1 MKMIGKKR
9 NKKKP
14 KPESSFLV
22 KLYTILDGNKYSKY
36 IKWSQDGLSIIILNQ
51 NAFTK
56 NVLPDFFNHHNYSS
70 FVRQLNLYN
79 FHKIKSNKKGEQ
91 KYMHDQFHQ
100 SKTLEE
106 IQLIKKK
113 VKLDEDFIIPSK
125 TKHLFNEK
133 LGENNLNEDKKE
145 YIEKIEKLDEET
157 KIKNFLNILKN
168 GKLSNISNEIILN
181 YLLDKSKESIEK
193 EKKVETEINTLI
205 AQNNYLFEQLNEANN
220 KLLIENNNSKKMKGM
235 ILYLMKRLYNI
246 KNKENNKEKKFIG
259 DVNEDEKN
267 KKFVELINKYRK
279 YKIQEQIINNLN
291 SSKTLIIDKNAK
303 LEINSDFFYDTNFR
317 PNFFENEY
325 NTNVR
330 ASNIF
335 NSNIY
340 GGLNSLRNSRIYNSK
355 YNLFNS
361 IYSVSNWK

>member
-22 KLYTILDGNKYSKY
+22 KLYTILNGNKYSKY

-100 SKTLEE
+100 SKTIEE

-113 VKLDEDFIIPSK
+113 VKIDDEFIIPSK

-193 EKKVETEINTLI
+193 EKKVETEINELI
-205 AQNNYLFEQLNEANN
+205 AQNNN
-220 KLLIENNNSKKMKGM
+220 LLDQVKKMKGM
-235 ILYLMKRLYNI
+235 ILYLMKKMYTI
-246 KNKENNKEKKFIG
+246 KNKANKDKKISKLIQKYSENKNKSQSSFKNLNIEKKI
-259 DVNEDEKN
+259 E
-267 KKFVELINKYRK
+267 
-279 YKIQEQIINNLN
+279 YKINPDSFNINLDILNWTDLFHMNSDLYNKNINN
-291 SSKTLIIDKNAK
+291 
-303 LEINSDFFYDTNFR
+303 YFR
-317 PNFFENEY
+317 
-325 NTNVR
+325 NT
-330 ASNIF
+330 I
-335 NSNIY
+335 
-340 GGLNSLRNSRIYNSK
+340 SLRNSNSNNCDINSPRNTMIFNSK
-355 YNLFNS
+355 NNLLN
-361 IYSVSNWK
+361 YLNLQSNLK

>member
-22 KLYTILDGNKYSKY
+22 KLYTILNGNKYSKY

-100 SKTLEE
+100 SKTIEE

-113 VKLDEDFIIPSK
+113 VKIDDEFIIPSK

-133 LGENNLNEDKKE
+133 LGVNNLNEDKNE
-145 YIEKIEKLDEET
+145 FIEKIEKLDEET

-193 EKKVETEINTLI
+193 EKKVETEINELI
-205 AQNNYLFEQLNEANN
+205 AQNNN
-220 KLLIENNNSKKMKGM
+220 LLDQVKKMKGM
-235 ILYLMKRLYNI
+235 ILYLMKKMYTI
-246 KNKENNKEKKFIG
+246 KNKANKDKKISKLIQKYSENKNKSQSSFKNLNIEKKI
-259 DVNEDEKN
+259 E
-267 KKFVELINKYRK
+267 
-279 YKIQEQIINNLN
+279 YKINPDSFNINLDILNWTDLFHMNSDLYNKNINN
-291 SSKTLIIDKNAK
+291 
-303 LEINSDFFYDTNFR
+303 YFR
-317 PNFFENEY
+317 
-325 NTNVR
+325 NT
-330 ASNIF
+330 I
-335 NSNIY
+335 
-340 GGLNSLRNSRIYNSK
+340 SLRNSNSNNCDINSPRNTMIFNSK
-355 YNLFNS
+355 NNLLN
-361 IYSVSNWK
+361 YLNLQSNLK

>member
-1 MKMIGKKR
+1 MEMLGKKR
-9 NKKKP
+9 NITKP
-14 KPESSFLV
+14 KYESSFYTQ
-22 KLYTILDGNKYSKY
+22 LYTILNDTDYSEY
-36 IKWSQDGLSIIILNQ
+36 IKWSEDGSSIIILNK
-51 NAFTK
+51 NALTEKVFP
-56 NVLPDFFNHHNYSS
+56 NFFKHHNYSS

-79 FHKIKSNKKGEQ
+79 FKKIKSSKKTQ
-91 KYMHDQFHQ
+91 HIYKHDQFNS
-100 SKTLEE
+100 SKSIEE
-106 IQLIKKK
+106 IGLIKRKDK
-113 VKLDEDFIIPSK
+113 IDDEFIIPSK

-133 LGENNLNEDKKE
+133 LGENNLNEDKNE

-193 EKKVETEINTLI
+193 EKKVETEINELI

-246 KNKENNKEKKFIG
+246 KNKENNTEKKLIG
-259 DVNEDEKN
+259 DENEDEKN

-291 SSKTLIIDKNAK
+291 SSKTLIIYKNAK
-303 LEINSDFFYDTNFR
+303 LEINPDFFYDTNFR

>member
-22 KLYTILDGNKYSKY
+22 KLYTILNGNKYSKY

-100 SKTLEE
+100 SKTIEE

-113 VKLDEDFIIPSK
+113 VKIDDEFIIPSK

-193 EKKVETEINTLI
+193 EKKVETEINELI
-205 AQNNYLFEQLNEANN
+205 AQNNN
-220 KLLIENNNSKKMKGM
+220 LLDQVKKMKGM
-235 ILYLMKRLYNI
+235 ILYLMKKMYTI
-246 KNKENNKEKKFIG
+246 KNKANKDKKISKLIQKYSENKNKSQSSFKNLNIEKKI
-259 DVNEDEKN
+259 E
-267 KKFVELINKYRK
+267 
-279 YKIQEQIINNLN
+279 YKINPDSFNINLDILNWTDLFHMNSDLYNKNINN
-291 SSKTLIIDKNAK
+291 
-303 LEINSDFFYDTNFR
+303 YFR
-317 PNFFENEY
+317 
-325 NTNVR
+325 NT
-330 ASNIF
+330 S
-335 NSNIY
+335 
-340 GGLNSLRNSRIYNSK
+340 SLRNSNSNNCDINSPRNTMIFNSK
-355 YNLFNS
+355 NNLLN
-361 IYSVSNWK
+361 YLNLQSNLK